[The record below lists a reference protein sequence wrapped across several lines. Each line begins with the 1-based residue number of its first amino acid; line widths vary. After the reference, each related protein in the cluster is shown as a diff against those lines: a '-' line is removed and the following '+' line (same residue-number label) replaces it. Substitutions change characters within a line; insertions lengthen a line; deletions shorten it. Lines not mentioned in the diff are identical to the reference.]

1 MANGGQRKRHTMETL
16 FALVLLV
23 SLPTGETHSFVADTG
38 LTAEDCRDAASVRQV
53 PGAPFAWVCEAE
65 AE

>member
-1 MANGGQRKRHTMETL
+1 METL

-23 SLPTGETHSFVADTG
+23 SLPSGEIHSFVMDAG
-38 LTAEDCRDAASVRQV
+38 LSREDCIEAVHVRHV
-53 PGAPFAWVCEAE
+53 DGAPVAWVCEAE